1 MPNMNTLNDLF
12 IDELKDLYSAERQ
25 LLKAIPRMMKGTTSD
40 ELRSAFETHLE
51 QTEGHVERLEQ
62 VFERIEASPRGKKCK
77 AMEGLVEEGEEVLDM
92 EGDGDVLDAAIIGA
106 AQRVEHYEIAAYG
119 TACAHA
125 KALGYDDLASILGQT
140 LQEEEE
146 TDKLLTQIAESGINR
161 MAAAMEGGSE
171 GSEESTGRRAAPAKA
186 KKSTA
191 GRSAQRG
198 GSR

>member
-161 MAAAMEGGSE
+161 MAAAMEGGNE
-171 GSEESTGRRAAPAKA
+171 GSEEPAGRRAAPAKA

-191 GRSAQRG
+191 GRSGQRG

>member
-1 MPNMNTLNDLF
+1 MNTLNDLF
-12 IDELKDLYSAERQ
+12 VDELKDLYSAERQ
-25 LLKAIPRMMKGTTSD
+25 LLKAIPRMMKGSTSD
-40 ELRSAFETHLE
+40 ELRSAFETHLA

-106 AQRVEHYEIAAYG
+106 GQRVEHYEIAAYG
-119 TACAHA
+119 TAVAHA
-125 KALGYDDLASILGQT
+125 KALGYEDLANILGQT

-146 TDKLLTQIAESGINR
+146 TDKLLTQIAEGGINR
-161 MAAAMEGGSE
+161 MAATMEEGNEESE
-171 GSEESTGRRAAPAKA
+171 TSTGRRAAPAKA
-186 KKSTA
+186 KARKSTA
-191 GRSAQRG
+191 GRGAQRG